1 MLIQM
6 KKSHFFQHFL
16 HEARLITHKFYEVKF
31 SIKITHKKMIKNIQR
46 LHNHRYIS
54 SALLK

>member
-31 SIKITHKKMIKNIQR
+31 SNKINTQKDDQEH
-46 LHNHRYIS
+46 
-54 SALLK
+54 SATA